1 MATELN
7 GLRTLI
13 YPCADLRASTLW
25 WRTFLGVDPYFEE
38 PFYVGFNIA
47 GYELGLVPVDD
58 PTGGATAYWAVDDV
72 EASIAEAVA
81 VGATLREP
89 AHDVGE
95 GIIVGAVE
103 SPSGHIIGFI
113 VNPNFHSAH

>member
-1 MATELN
+1 MTALH

-13 YPCADLRASTLW
+13 YPSRDLRASTSW
-25 WRTFLGVDPYFEE
+25 WKNFLGVDPYFDE

-47 GYELGLVPVDD
+47 GYELGLVPDGD

-72 EASIAEAVA
+72 EASIAAAVA
-81 VGATLREP
+81 AGAVVREP

-95 GIIVGAVE
+95 GIVVGAVT
-103 SPSGHIIGFI
+103 SPQGAIVGFI
-113 VNPNFHSAH
+113 VNPNFHADE